1 MPLSQYF
8 LLMKKFYLI
17 LLLLTI
23 PFCLSAQQTDSGV
36 VATETEVAA
45 LDAEV
50 VATDADCAVNNTTD
64 PSKPLTANQARK
76 QRGFVSDANFVP
88 KGQWIF
94 GGTAAYSAPRN
105 STYKFA
111 IINGSDSKGYTVSVS
126 PMIGY
131 ALWTNMAV
139 GVRFSYSRSLLALDN
154 ASLTMSGN
162 ELTIDMFHQLKH
174 SYTGSLFWRPY
185 IPIGHSNRF
194 AFFAEVQLNFTATQ
208 SRLVAENGVVD
219 NYVSYRGTYSE
230 SYGGSIALQPGIVA
244 FVTNDIALEL
254 SIGVFGIGYDR
265 TKQVQNQVDTG
276 VVSQSNMNFKVNL
289 LSIGFG
295 VSFYL

>member
-1 MPLSQYF
+1 MLATIPIPLS
-8 LLMKKFYLI
+8 MKKFLLSI
-17 LLLLTI
+17 LL
-23 PFCLSAQQTDSGV
+23 
-36 VATETEVAA
+36 VATSVVVMAQEGVEATEPQAI
-45 LDAEV
+45 AEV
-50 VATDADCAVNNTTD
+50 EQTAHVM
-64 PSKPLTANQARK
+64 LTPNEARA
-76 QRGFVSDANFVP
+76 QRGFTSDTNFVP

-94 GGTAAYSAPRN
+94 GGSASYSNHKNENYRL
-105 STYKFA
+105 A
-111 IINGSDSKGYTVSVS
+111 IINDIDSEGYTVKVS
-126 PMIGY
+126 PMIAY
-131 ALWTNMAV
+131 APWRNMAV
-139 GVRFSYSRSLLALDN
+139 GIRFGYGRSMLALDN
-154 ASLTMSGN
+154 AALSLGESLN
-162 ELTIDMFHQLKH
+162 FAVDYYHQVKH
-174 SYTGSLFWRPY
+174 SFVGSLFWRPY
-185 IPIGHSNRF
+185 IPLGTSNRF
-194 AFFAEVQLNFTATQ
+194 AIFAEVQLNFTATQ